1 MCAVNALLGCW
12 GQKGGA
18 LITSSPKAGDVDPV
32 KFPEVPK
39 PAAKRLGD
47 AEYPLALSGTGTNLA
62 VLNGCADGAI
72 QGVFFYNSNA
82 VQGYAQPA
90 KWREALS
97 QAKLVVTIDVQMSET
112 ALASDYVLPECS
124 YLERRELPE
133 FVGGRVPVVSLR
145 DQVLEVI
152 HPNTRPADVIF
163 TQLAEACGVG
173 QYFPFTVDE
182 LADAQLR
189 SVGTSLDELRQVGAI
204 SFPEKAYAYGKVP
217 ERKTPTGKIQ
227 FTSEACEAAGLSAC
241 PVWVEPQVM
250 PNETVGEFRLIG
262 GKQAIHT
269 HTQTA
274 NCEPLMDITKSYGLD
289 RIWINAEVAERLG
302 FADGDE
308 GILSNTMA
316 EGPIKVKVTERINP
330 TAIYMPSHYGCKS
343 PDQHTA
349 YGVGLNFM
357 DFVPFHMEPAYGSA
371 MTQETLVSVQK
382 VGE

>member
-1 MCAVNALLGCW
+1 M
-12 GQKGGA
+12 
-18 LITSSPKAGDVDPV
+18 
-32 KFPEVPK
+32 
-39 PAAKRLGD
+39 
-47 AEYPLALSGTGTNLA
+47 
-62 VLNGCADGAI
+62 
-72 QGVFFYNSNA
+72 
-82 VQGYAQPA
+82 
-90 KWREALS
+90 
-97 QAKLVVTIDVQMSET
+97 
-112 ALASDYVLPECS
+112 
-124 YLERRELPE
+124 
-133 FVGGRVPVVSLR
+133 
-145 DQVLEVI
+145 
-152 HPNTRPADVIF
+152 IF

-189 SVGTSLDELRQVGAI
+189 SVGTSLDELRQVGTI

-217 ERKTPTGKIQ
+217 EWKTPTGKIQ

-250 PNETVGEFRLIG
+250 PNETLGEFRLIG

-302 FADGDE
+302 IADGDE
-308 GILSNTMA
+308 VILSNTMA